1 MMNPAAKSGLDFQEL
16 ARGGERNYSCSFLVN
31 LDSDLL
37 RWGFRIEHEQFGNLS
52 KELKNKTYLLNAQL
66 ITMFSLAYPDRS
78 FLDVSS
84 SILVAH
90 STRILDQLSARYSH

>member
-1 MMNPAAKSGLDFQEL
+1 MNPAAKSGLDFQEL

-37 RWGFRIEHEQFGNLS
+37 RWDNLAKEYQSNFS
-52 KELKNKTYLLNAQL
+52 KGLNKKLYFALLVT
-66 ITMFSLAYPDRS
+66 TMCSLAYPERS
-78 FLDVSS
+78 FLDVSGT
-84 SILVAH
+84 ILVAH